1 MKRMNDPTNEQI
13 REKRKRYNVH
23 KLSFKDRNHIQNIAS
38 MNVYMYKNRIQA
50 ADVGVAPAA
59 AVGRYDAQLQKSMC
73 QSLTLIHTCVCA

>member
-38 MNVYMYKNRIQA
+38 MNVYMYKNRI
-50 ADVGVAPAA
+50 
-59 AVGRYDAQLQKSMC
+59 
-73 QSLTLIHTCVCA
+73 